1 MVSGDTNYLSGLY
14 HPFSWLFRSRSCR
27 KALGDKASSSTSTAD
42 ACIHRNCGCKTHFR
56 LRCGKIPPQQIG
68 QSIFVIH
75 IKSGPN
81 EKLTTFNIWQSYS
94 AHTASCP
101 SICCTAFNKSSRSI
115 PENIEALHPMPQKM
129 LKHLHD
135 FGPRGCCTYDFMVY
149 REMGSNSFNVYEWTV
164 CVHIFKYINY
174 IVCVCA
180 CCHAY
185 KYTCSY
191 TYAYAC
197 TYAHTHRY
205 T

>member
-1 MVSGDTNYLSGLY
+1 MPAFTETAVARHTSDSSAEEYLHSKSDN
-14 HPFSWLFRSRSCR
+14 PFLWYFDVQVDRT
-27 KALGDKASSSTSTAD
+27 K
-42 ACIHRNCGCKTHFR
+42 
-56 LRCGKIPPQQIG
+56 
-68 QSIFVIH
+68 
-75 IKSGPN
+75 
-81 EKLTTFNIWQSYS
+81 KLTTFNIWQSYS
-94 AHTASCP
+94 SHTASCP

-115 PENIEALHPMPQKM
+115 PESIEALHPMRQKM

-135 FGPRGCCTYDFMVY
+135 FGPGGCCTYDVMIY
-149 REMGSNSFNVYEWTV
+149 REMGSNSFNVYAWTV

-185 KYTCSY
+185 KYTFSY

-205 T
+205 TKTYIHIWIYT